1 MAIEVVSPKE
11 AERITGLG
19 RTTMFEKWSK
29 KSPRYDP
36 SFPQPFKV
44 SQRKNGLFRS
54 ELEEWVMKKA
64 SASRSDAGN

>member
-1 MAIEVVSPKE
+1 MAIEVVSTKE

-36 SFPQPFKV
+36 SFPQPFKI
-44 SQRKNGLFRS
+44 SQRKNGLLRS
-54 ELEEWVMKKA
+54 ELEEWVKTRA
-64 SASRSDAGN
+64 AARSSAEGN